1 MVKNILFPVD
11 FSTSC
16 IAMAAYVKRAG
27 EIFGAEVSLVHVC
40 DLSSHN
46 GFELY
51 ARTSEE
57 IAEDR
62 WNVAKTK
69 LEFFLKSVFP
79 PARCRRILLT
89 GDAGAGI
96 AEAARASKCDLIM
109 MPTHAGRFRRM
120 LLGSTTAKVL
130 EHADC
135 PVLTTQHAATAAPRS
150 LEHRK
155 WICAIELGSDSERV
169 LRYAKEASLEAG
181 AKLTVIHAVQTD
193 KTTSEPEKAEKEKRA
208 RNQIAE
214 LKRKVASEASVQ
226 IAVGPV
232 KESLVA
238 AAQESSADVLV
249 IGRSMHDGSLGRMQ
263 ELIYTLIRD
272 SPCPV
277 VSV

>member
-51 ARTSEE
+51 ARASEE
-57 IAEDR
+57 IAEDH

-69 LEFFLKSVFP
+69 LEFFLKSIFP
-79 PARCRRILLT
+79 PARCTRILLT

-96 AEAARASKCDLIM
+96 AEAARTSKCDLIM

-135 PVLTTQHAATAAPRS
+135 PVLTTQHAAAAAPRS

-169 LRYAKEASLEAG
+169 LRYATEASLEAG
-181 AKLTVIHAVQTD
+181 AELTVIHAVQID
-193 KTTSEPEKAEKEKRA
+193 KTAPEKAENEKRA
-208 RNQIAE
+208 RNHIAD
-214 LKRKVASEASVQ
+214 LKRRVASEASVQ

-249 IGRSMHDGSLGRMQ
+249 IGRSMHHGSLGRMQ

>member
-1 MVKNILFPVD
+1 MMKNILFPVD

-27 EIFGAEVSLVHVC
+27 EIFSAEVSLVHVC
-40 DLSSHN
+40 DLNSHN

-51 ARTSEE
+51 ARASDE
-57 IAEDR
+57 IAEDH
-62 WNVAKTK
+62 WDVAKTR

-89 GDAGAGI
+89 GDPGAGI

-120 LLGSTTAKVL
+120 LLGSTTARVL

-155 WICAIELGSDSERV
+155 WICGIKLGSDSERV
-169 LRYAKEASLEAG
+169 LRYATEASLEAG
-181 AKLTVIHAVQTD
+181 AKLTVMHAVQTD
-193 KTTSEPEKAEKEKRA
+193 KTASGFEKAEKQKSA
-208 RNQIAE
+208 RNHIAE

-226 IAVGPV
+226 VAVGPV

-238 AAQESSADVLV
+238 AAEELSADVLV
-249 IGRSMHDGSLGRMQ
+249 IGRSLRDGSLGRMP
-263 ELIYTLIRD
+263 ELTYALTRD

>member
-27 EIFGAEVSLVHVC
+27 EIFGAEVSLVHVR
-40 DLSSHN
+40 DLRSHN

-51 ARTSEE
+51 ERTSEE
-57 IAEDR
+57 IAEDH

-89 GDAGAGI
+89 GDAGDGI

-109 MPTHAGRFRRM
+109 MTTHAGRFQRM
-120 LLGSTTAKVL
+120 LLGSTTAEVL

-135 PVLTTQHAATAAPRS
+135 PVLTTQHAATVAPRS

-193 KTTSEPEKAEKEKRA
+193 KTGSEPEKAEKEKRA
-208 RNQIAE
+208 RNHIAE
-214 LKRKVASEASVQ
+214 LKRKVASEAPVQ

-272 SPCPV
+272 
-277 VSV
+277 